1 MELKKA
7 QQLMLRLYG
16 ERDRK
21 RGVEGTFMWLF
32 EEIGELSEA
41 VRKKDVFNMKAE
53 FADVLAWLLSLANVL
68 DVNITESFEKKYDS
82 KCPSCKKAPCICS
95 K

>member
-16 ERDRK
+16 ERDRR
-21 RGVEGTFMWLF
+21 RGTEGTFMWLV
-32 EEIGELSEA
+32 EEPGELSEA
-41 VRKKDVFNMKAE
+41 VRKRDIFNIKGE

-68 DVNITESFEKKYDS
+68 NVDLTESFKEKYDS
-82 KCPSCKKAPCICS
+82 ICPSCKNAPCICD

>member
-7 QQLMLRLYG
+7 QQLMLKLYE
-16 ERDRK
+16 ERDRR
-21 RGVEGTFMWLF
+21 RGAEGTFMWLI

-41 VRKKDVFNMKAE
+41 VRKRDVFNIKGE

-68 DVNITESFEKKYDS
+68 NVDVAESFEEKYDS
-82 KCPSCKKAPCICS
+82 VYPNCKKAPYICD